1 MSKATPVGYDGID
14 LPESVL
20 TLIQILGRYGF
31 AVAATT
37 RFAGKTI
44 NLMHNGSRCGYINST
59 VLAKG
64 AILGYHFTWSGRPNN
79 ACPPEI
85 ADRLL
90 EEFSKRYRCDPDDLE
105 IHHGTGSNAGRTN
118 LHIRNATL
126 ALRVLLQDI
135 GQSLDDSV
143 TLAKINARYVEGA
156 VRDVS
161 MQSYERSANARLAC
175 LGHYGYDCVV
185 CGKNL
190 RRQYRGLQV
199 ELIHVHHEHPFAQEA
214 GQRETDPLLDL
225 KPVCP
230 NCHGVI
236 HSRSPAYSIED
247 VRTML
252 HDASCVDG
260 QSAQSVD
267 L

>member
-1 MSKATPVGYDGID
+1 MTKATPVGYDGIE

-31 AVAATT
+31 EVAASI

-44 NLMHNGSRCGYINST
+44 NLTHNGRRCGYINST

-79 ACPPEI
+79 ACPPGI

-90 EEFSKRYRCDPDDLE
+90 EEFSKRYQCDPDDLE

-161 MQSYERSANARLAC
+161 MQSYERSASARLAC
-175 LGHYGYDCVV
+175 LDHYGYDCVV
-185 CGKNL
+185 CGNNL
-190 RRQYRGLQV
+190 RRLYRGLHV
-199 ELIHVHHEHPFAQEA
+199 ELIHVHHEQPFAQGE
-214 GQRETDPLLDL
+214 GQRETDPLRDL

-236 HSRSPAYSIED
+236 HSRSPAYSIDD
-247 VRTML
+247 VRRML
-252 HDASCVDG
+252 HDATYLAG
-260 QSAQSVD
+260 QSGWKC
-267 L
+267 